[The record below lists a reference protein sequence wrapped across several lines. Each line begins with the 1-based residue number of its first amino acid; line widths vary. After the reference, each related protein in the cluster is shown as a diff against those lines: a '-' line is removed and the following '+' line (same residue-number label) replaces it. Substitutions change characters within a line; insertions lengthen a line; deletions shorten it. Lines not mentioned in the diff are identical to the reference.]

1 MVSRFRYELEAF
13 LSGNLVDY
21 YVSDNCI
28 VIPNHKVVLRLLEL
42 PCETVNSCDRS
53 EFISIKSSELA
64 HSIVHKPEPTSDLK
78 SKYTLKNGFKQFI
91 MHEDLWFTKGEILRN
106 RLLANIGLG
115 AKLFARKCRVEKINA
130 EAAKRFLE
138 ANHLLGDARSVF
150 RYGLFCGEELVAV
163 ATFSASRPMEREDRV
178 VSSYEW
184 VRYVNKASLRI
195 VGGMG
200 KLLNYFVAEE
210 KPEEI
215 MSYADIDWSDGDA
228 YRKLGFKYVGETQP
242 VEFYVNIETYE
253 RVSAKKLLR
262 DRKYRTQEASQQ
274 DKTYVLILNSG
285 NLKFLRRFSLL

>member
-1 MVSRFRYELEAF
+1 MVSSFRYELEAF
-13 LSGNLVDY
+13 LSENLVDY
-21 YVSDNCI
+21 RVLDNCI
-28 VIPNHKVVLRLLEL
+28 IIPNHKVVLHLLEL
-42 PCETVNSCDRS
+42 PCETVNSCDKS

-64 HSIVHKPEPTSDLK
+64 HSTVHEPEPTSDLR
-78 SKYTLKNGFKQFI
+78 SKYTVKNGYKQFI
-91 MHEDLWFTKGEILRN
+91 IHEDQWFTKGEILRN
-106 RLLANIGLG
+106 RLLANMGLG
-115 AKLFARKCRVEKINA
+115 ARLFARKCRVEKINA
-130 EAAKRFLE
+130 EVAKRFLE

-228 YRKLGFKYVGETQP
+228 YRKLGFKHVGETQP
-242 VEFYVNIETYE
+242 VEFHVNIETYE

-262 DRKYRTQEASQQ
+262 DRKYRTQEASLQ

-285 NLKFLRRFSLL
+285 NLKFLRRFTLL